1 MSTRPDRNADP
12 LAKEV
17 DAALEGVNLQE
28 LDASGQMPGKGLRGD
43 RHLMRGTVVGFSGGD
58 VIVELGPRM
67 QGVIKKS
74 EFEEVPAVGA
84 SFEFTLRGQEDGLW
98 VLSRQEAKSLAAW
111 DELSVGA
118 RVEARVS
125 GQNTG
130 GLELRIG
137 PIAAFMPASQVS
149 LSREEN
155 LAQFIGQKLVCEVL
169 ELDPGKK
176 RVLLSR
182 RTVLEGEREDSRKDA
197 LGHLQSGQIVNG
209 KVTRIEP
216 FGAFVDIGGGLEGL
230 LHVSNISRKRVENAG
245 EVLKKGD
252 TVRAMIL
259 DIKEGGKRIGLGMK
273 QLEAD
278 PWDEIGHRVSVGQIL
293 QGRVTRLMEFGAFV
307 ELLPGIE
314 GLLHVSQLG
323 RDRVRRVQDAVK
335 PSEELS
341 VRVLNVDTKQ
351 KRISLTRLD
360 ERGAVI
366 GSDDAVEGSVIDE
379 VIQKNS
385 GGKAATNLG
394 NLFKKALD
402 QKRK

>member
-43 RHLMRGTVVGFSGGD
+43 RHLMRGAVVGFSGAD

-74 EFEEVPAVGA
+74 EFEEVPAIGA

-111 DELSVGA
+111 NELSVGA

-149 LSREEN
+149 LSREDN
-155 LAQFIGQKLVCEVL
+155 LAQFIGQKMVCEVL

-182 RTVLEGEREDSRKDA
+182 RTVLEGEREESRKDA

-307 ELLPGIE
+307 ELMPGIE

-323 RDRVRRVQDAVK
+323 KDRVRRVQDAVK